1 MCLVLGIPRSSYYYQ
16 SKGRKTTTQR
26 EKKTIKKIF
35 EESREIYGSRK
46 IKVCLERQGL
56 ILSRRRIRRIM
67 KELNLKSKY
76 QLAHYKHYS
85 NQKNESDYPNLLN
98 RQFDSTKPLETL
110 VTDLTYIRV
119 GQRWAYACLIID
131 LFNREI
137 IGCSVGFHKTAELVK
152 KAINSISYS
161 LNQVQIVHT
170 DRGKEFDNKLISE
183 AFSVFGI
190 RHSLS
195 KAGCPY
201 DNAVAE
207 STYKAVKVEFVQGE
221 NFKTLRELEIKLI
234 DYVHFWNYHR
244 LHGSINYQTPLAVRL
259 AN

>member
-1 MCLVLGIPRSSYYYQ
+1 M
-16 SKGRKTTTQR
+16 
-26 EKKTIKKIF
+26 
-35 EESREIYGSRK
+35 
-46 IKVCLERQGL
+46 
-56 ILSRRRIRRIM
+56 
-67 KELNLKSKY
+67 
-76 QLAHYKHYS
+76 
-85 NQKNESDYPNLLN
+85 
-98 RQFDSTKPLETL
+98 

-137 IGCSVGFHKTAELVK
+137 IGCAVGFHKTAELVK
-152 KAINSISYS
+152 EAINSIPYS